1 MPANARIRAATAF
14 MPILH
19 CAPRCAFVSS
29 ACGGPVIDAV
39 TERRLAL
46 RLLLEQCSATM
57 RVVKGLLERCVEVT
71 ELMAG
76 GPGAQRLSD
85 IAQALD
91 LPKSAAHRLLR
102 ELCAQGWMAQDDAD
116 GPYQLTLRFGLLGHR
131 VLQGIGLVDLT
142 QPLLQQL
149 ADRTRELAR
158 LTVATG
164 DGLVW
169 LASAQGAPPGLMYQ
183 PSMDG
188 ALVLHATANGKAF
201 LATLDDAAALRLAR
215 RCGLGTRRPTR
226 HTLSTQQRTARR
238 AMRIRARGYAVAAQ
252 EAELGV
258 TAVAAA
264 IRSADGATLGTVSV
278 AGPSLRLPASRI
290 GALATTLGETAR
302 ALATVWPARSPAGP
316 PNRSTATSKGPA

>member
-1 MPANARIRAATAF
+1 M
-14 MPILH
+14 
-19 CAPRCAFVSS
+19 
-29 ACGGPVIDAV
+29 IDADA
-39 TERRLAL
+39 ERRLAL
-46 RLLLEQCSATM
+46 PLLLEQCSVTM
-57 RVVKGLLERCVEVT
+57 RLVKGLLERCVEVT
-71 ELMAG
+71 ELLAG
-76 GPGAQRLSD
+76 GRGPQRLSD

-102 ELCAQGWMAQDDAD
+102 ELCAQGWMAQDGAD
-116 GPYQLTLRFGLLGHR
+116 GPYHLTLRFGLLGHR

-142 QPLLQQL
+142 QPVLQQL

-183 PSMDG
+183 PSMGG

-226 HTLSTQQRTARR
+226 HTLSTNNTLLAEL
-238 AMRIRARGYAVAAQ
+238 ARIRARGYAVAAQ

-258 TAVAAA
+258 TAVAVA
-264 IRSADGATLGTVSV
+264 IRGADGTTVGTVSV
-278 AGPSLRLPASRI
+278 AGPSMRVPAART
-290 GALATTLGETAR
+290 GALATALGETAR
-302 ALATVWPARSPAGP
+302 ALATVWPTRA
-316 PNRSTATSKGPA
+316 PNRAAATSKGPA